1 MKSLNLIDADTLLSS
16 RQMAKVMGVS
26 LATLSRRRCVG
37 EGPPFLRLSST
48 KVAYPLGAYRT
59 WVAGQT
65 TGTEAD

>member
-1 MKSLNLIDADTLLSS
+1 MASINFSDADTLLSS

-37 EGPPFLRLSST
+37 DGPPFMRLSPT
-48 KVAYPLGAYRT
+48 KVAYPLGAYRA
-59 WVAGQT
+59 WVAGET